1 MSHTVRS
8 LNNAYISSKK
18 AFGVVFMCL
27 ILVLF
32 PSCDSAIAT
41 PLLASAPP
49 ATFTPTFDPNWA
61 LLDNNWLQLYYP
73 KDWNIQV
80 TNCASDSNDCV
91 VYLSDL
97 PSLAATTEIGVVI
110 FPPTSEPS
118 DVVQVDEKEWLRVK
132 GNAISIGAVDS
143 LKLIS
148 KEEITV
154 DKIRAI
160 KRLYEYPVLDNLTGN
175 VTGTLYNYQV
185 MLVNGEHVFSFAMQ
199 SKSADKFAQYLPI
212 AEHMVGTVIFHQ
224 WAS

>member
-1 MSHTVRS
+1 MSHTMRS

-18 AFGVVFMCL
+18 AFQAVFICL

-32 PSCDSAIAT
+32 PSCNGAITT
-41 PLLASAPP
+41 PLLTATPS
-49 ATFTPTFDPNWA
+49 ATFTPTLDPNWA

-73 KDWNIQV
+73 KDWNIHV
-80 TNCASDSNDCV
+80 TDCASDSNDCIV
-91 VYLSDL
+91 SLSDL

-110 FPPTSEPS
+110 FLPTSEPS
-118 DVVQVDEKEWLRVK
+118 DVVQVDEKEWLQVK
-132 GNAISIGAVDS
+132 ENAISIGAVDF

-175 VTGTLYNYQV
+175 VMGTLYNYQV
-185 MLVNGEHVFSFAMQ
+185 MLVNGDHVFSFTMQ
-199 SKSADKFAQYLPI
+199 SESADKFAQYLPI
-212 AEHMVGTVIFHQ
+212 AEHMVGTVIFHP
-224 WAS
+224 

>member
-1 MSHTVRS
+1 MSHTVRN
-8 LNNAYISSKK
+8 LNNAYASSKK
-18 AFGVVFMCL
+18 AVGAVFMCL
-27 ILVLF
+27 ILVLSS
-32 PSCDSAIAT
+32 SCDSASVT
-41 PLLASAPP
+41 PLVTAAPSAI
-49 ATFTPTFDPNWA
+49 FTPTLDSNWV

-80 TNCASDSNDCV
+80 TNCASDSNDCIV
-91 VYLSDL
+91 SLSDL

-132 GNAISIGAVDS
+132 ENAFSIGAVDF

-185 MLVNGEHVFSFAMQ
+185 MLVNGDHVVSFEMQ
-199 SKSADKFAQYLPI
+199 SNSADKFEKYLPI
-212 AEHMVGTVIFHQ
+212 AEHMVGTVIFRQ
-224 WAS
+224 

>member
-1 MSHTVRS
+1 MSHTVQS

-18 AFGVVFMCL
+18 AWGIVFMCL
-27 ILVLF
+27 TLVLF
-32 PSCDSAIAT
+32 PSCETAIIT
-41 PLLASAPP
+41 PLVTSAPP
-49 ATFTPTFDPNWA
+49 STFTPTLDPNWA

-73 KDWNIQV
+73 QDWNLKV
-80 TNCASDSNDCV
+80 TNCASDNTDCIV
-91 VYLSDL
+91 SLSDL

-132 GNAISIGAVDS
+132 RDATLIGAVDF

-148 KEEITV
+148 IEEITV

-175 VTGTLYNYQV
+175 VTGTLYIYHV
-185 MLVNGEHVFSFAMQ
+185 MLVHGEHVVSFEMQ
-199 SKSADKFAQYLPI
+199 SKNKDKFAQYLPI
-212 AEHMVGTVIFHQ
+212 AEHMVDTVIFHQ
-224 WAS
+224 

>member
-1 MSHTVRS
+1 MSHIVRM
-8 LNNAYISSKK
+8 LKNAYISSKK
-18 AFGVVFMCL
+18 AFAVVFVCL
-27 ILVLF
+27 SLVLF
-32 PSCDSAIAT
+32 ISCNSVITT
-41 PLLASAPP
+41 PLVTSVPT
-49 ATFTPTFDPNWA
+49 ATFTPTVDPNWA

-73 KDWNIQV
+73 KDWNIQI

-91 VYLSDL
+91 IYLSSS
-97 PSLAATTEIGVVI
+97 PSLAATIEIGVVI

-154 DKIRAI
+154 NEIRAI

-185 MLVNGEHVFSFAMQ
+185 MLVNGNHVFSFAMQ
-199 SKSADKFAQYLPI
+199 TKSADEFAQYLPI
-212 AEHMVGTVIFHQ
+212 SEQMVGTVIFHR
-224 WAS
+224 

>member
-1 MSHTVRS
+1 MSHTVQS

-18 AFGVVFMCL
+18 AVGVIFICL

-32 PSCDSAIAT
+32 PSCNSAITT
-41 PLLASAPP
+41 PLLTATPP
-49 ATFTPTFDPNWA
+49 VTFTPTFGPNWA

-73 KDWNIQV
+73 KDWNIQI
-80 TNCASDSNDCV
+80 TNCASDSNDCIV
-91 VYLSDL
+91 SFSDL

-118 DVVQVDEKEWLRVK
+118 DVVQVDEEEWLRVK
-132 GNAISIGAVDS
+132 ENASSIGAVDF

-175 VTGTLYNYQV
+175 VTGTLYNYQI
-185 MLVNGEHVFSFAMQ
+185 M
-199 SKSADKFAQYLPI
+199 
-212 AEHMVGTVIFHQ
+212 
-224 WAS
+224 